1 MSDEFGKN
9 YDNDT
14 SENKPHWFS
23 QNLFRFMIFFSFV
36 WCAVIIIYITKFFGW
51 NNLFLMMPDEFG
63 IFLAGIS
70 LPLAIMWLVMS
81 FIDREQN
88 FKQEAKFLRSYMQ
101 QLVYP
106 EAGGNETAK
115 ALGGAIQQQVRE
127 LRETAK
133 LATQKTEMIKSELGA
148 KLDDFANILQVLDNY
163 SSKNIAELGN
173 AVKGLMSSFDQ
184 VSSKAYQATKDFN
197 QCSADFSKIGEYF
210 QERVD
215 TIVEKLSP
223 TVHDIKDS
231 VNTIQNIA
239 EQSLPKIM
247 QDTQQTAEFF
257 TKTMG
262 FATKQIEENSLT
274 SQERIISLTQD
285 LQKLGEQ
292 LENVSVQSA
301 QYFEKTGD
309 KLRAVII
316 EMTSNA
322 ERILTNVHNSGTVF
336 LQQSADL
343 TSATDNTLNH
353 VSSAILEISSALN
366 NFNAQSS
373 DIISNSKNFN
383 ATLQQQ
389 IEMLTRQAEK
399 ANQEF
404 VALEEK
410 YRNAKV
416 DTFLKDAAVIIS
428 KLNNLSVDINAA
440 LNSDNQEKL
449 WKKYYE
455 GDTNIFIRTLTK
467 TMNRDQMLKIK
478 QEYEQNQE
486 FRSMVNNYMQEF
498 ESLVNQARACEKSN
512 ILLSLISGGDIGK
525 IYYIMASVLDKLN

>member
-1 MSDEFGKN
+1 MSDEFSKI
-9 YDNDT
+9 YENDT
-14 SENKPHWFS
+14 NEGRPHWFS
-23 QNLFRFMIFFSFV
+23 QNMFRLMMFLSFV
-36 WCAVIIIYITKFFGW
+36 WCVIIIVYITKFFGW

-70 LPLAIMWLVMS
+70 LPLPIMWLVIS

-106 EAGGNETAK
+106 ESGSAETAK
-115 ALGGAIQQQVRE
+115 ALGSAIQQQVRE
-127 LRETAK
+127 LQETAK

-148 KLDDFANILQVLDNY
+148 KLDEFANILQVLDNY
-163 SSKNIAELGN
+163 SSKNIAELSS
-173 AVKGLMSSFDQ
+173 AVKSLMLSFDQ

-197 QCSADFSKIGEYF
+197 QCSTDFSKIGEYF
-210 QERVD
+210 QERVNS
-215 TIVEKLSP
+215 IVEKLSP

-231 VNTIQNIA
+231 INTIQNIS
-239 EQSLPKIM
+239 EQSLPKVL
-247 QDTQQTAEFF
+247 QDTHQTAEFF
-257 TKTMG
+257 AKTLNL
-262 FATKQIEENSLT
+262 ATKKVEENSLS

-292 LENVSVQSA
+292 MENVSAQSA

-316 EMTSNA
+316 EMTANA
-322 ERILTNVHNSGTVF
+322 ERILTNIHNSGTVF

-353 VSSAILEISSALN
+353 VSSAILEISSSLN

-383 ATLQQQ
+383 AALQQQ
-389 IEMLTRQAEK
+389 IEMLTLQAEK

-428 KLNNLSVDINAA
+428 KLNNLSVDLNAV

-449 WKKYYE
+449 WKRYYE

-467 TMNRDQMLKIK
+467 SINREQALKIK